1 MSADPFDELEQMLS
15 SLFGEQMAADAVQ
28 ALRSSGVDAQSLAQ
42 MPGMADIS
50 QLSPGQLLAMRAQF
64 QQMFQASPAEPVN
77 WTMGQDLALQQA
89 RRDGDPTVTASV
101 AETFRQAL
109 QVADLWLD
117 TATEFMPA
125 PGAREAWTR
134 STWVERTLP
143 AWKEVC
149 APVAEAVTAALSAT
163 LEKQIREIPEEMG
176 QAAQQMGALGSIMRT
191 MAGTAFGLQV
201 GQAVGTLATEAL
213 GATDTGLPLMRE
225 PGTALLPSNVT
236 AFAEGL
242 EIEASETRMF
252 LAVREAAT
260 ARLYAHVPWLRGQ
273 VMGAVEAY
281 AREIRIDT
289 EALESAVAQV
299 DPNDPE
305 ALRAAL

>member
-125 PGAREAWTR
+125 PGAREA
-134 STWVERTLP
+134 
-143 AWKEVC
+143 
-149 APVAEAVTAALSAT
+149 
-163 LEKQIREIPEEMG
+163 
-176 QAAQQMGALGSIMRT
+176 
-191 MAGTAFGLQV
+191 
-201 GQAVGTLATEAL
+201 
-213 GATDTGLPLMRE
+213 
-225 PGTALLPSNVT
+225 
-236 AFAEGL
+236 
-242 EIEASETRMF
+242 
-252 LAVREAAT
+252 
-260 ARLYAHVPWLRGQ
+260 
-273 VMGAVEAY
+273 
-281 AREIRIDT
+281 
-289 EALESAVAQV
+289 
-299 DPNDPE
+299 
-305 ALRAAL
+305 